1 MARLAEEAR
10 DDPVLL
16 VRATIPGLP
25 PSVNHTYVSAKGRVF
40 KTRDA
45 KEWQKMATLLLRSAR
60 KARTPYAGKASY
72 LLILRTGGARRMDCD
87 NREKAIQDCLGA
99 AGVIG
104 DDSQIW
110 THMTRRMSS
119 PTGRDETEILVWAG
133 SGIPGEAV
141 PA

>member
-1 MARLAEEAR
+1 MTE
-10 DDPVLL
+10 PVLL

-60 KARTPYAGKASY
+60 NVRTPYAGKTSY

-99 AGVIG
+99 AGVIA

-110 THMTRRMSS
+110 THMTRRVCSAM
-119 PTGRDETEILVWAG
+119 GCDETEIIVWAG
-133 SGIPGEAV
+133 NRIPGEAI